1 MINSDS
7 LSAQAKPSSKR
18 IEDFLKGGLPALSV
32 EEALAEDLLLLDVR
46 TAEEFAKG
54 SIPGAMSFP
63 LFDDL
68 ERAEIGTIYKKV
80 GRDAAVVKGLEFFE
94 PRLQQ
99 FLLSLSAIKPQ
110 QLVVYCARGGMRSA
124 SVVRLLEENGFRVS
138 QMQGGYKYYRQF
150 VLQQL
155 ENSTPPLIVLH
166 GQTGVGKTL
175 ILQKLPDHL
184 DLEGLAQHRSSL
196 FGAIHKTPRTQKD
209 FEALLVNKLS
219 QLPEDRFLF
228 VEGESRKV
236 GQVFIPQ
243 SFANAMKSGILV
255 LLKASLETRIS
266 RIVEEYNICDE
277 QSIQQIDSILQSLK
291 VALGKVKVEQL
302 RLWLKQ
308 GEIENI
314 VHMLLVDYYDPRYQH
329 AMSGYDFELELSAED
344 LKQAAGELITFR
356 NQMIVN
362 HCQQS
367 VSNVWLS
374 FI

>member
-7 LSAQAKPSSKR
+7 LSAQTKPSAKR

-32 EEALAEDLLLLDVR
+32 EKALAEDMLLLDVR

-54 SIPGAMSFP
+54 SIPGARSFP

-68 ERAEIGTIYKKV
+68 ERAEIGAIYKQV

-99 FLLSLSAIKPQ
+99 FLLSLSAIKSQ

-150 VLQQL
+150 ILQQL
-155 ENSTPPLIVLH
+155 ENPTPPLIVLH

-196 FGAIHKTPRTQKD
+196 FGAINKTPRTQKD
-209 FEALLVNKLS
+209 FEALLVKKLS
-219 QLPEDRFLF
+219 QLPEDLFLF

-308 GEIENI
+308 GEIENM

>member
-32 EEALAEDLLLLDVR
+32 EEALAEDMLLLDVR

-54 SIPGAMSFP
+54 SIPGARSFP

-68 ERAEIGTIYKKV
+68 ERAEIGTIYKQV

-99 FLLSLSAIKPQ
+99 FLLSLSTIKPQ

>member
-7 LSAQAKPSSKR
+7 LSAQTKPSAKR

-32 EEALAEDLLLLDVR
+32 EKALAEDMLLLDVR

-54 SIPGAMSFP
+54 SIPGARSFP

-68 ERAEIGTIYKKV
+68 ERAEIGTIYKQV

-99 FLLSLSAIKPQ
+99 FLLSLSAIKSQ

-150 VLQQL
+150 ILQQL
-155 ENSTPPLIVLH
+155 ENPTPPLIVLH

-196 FGAIHKTPRTQKD
+196 FGAINKTPRTQKD
-209 FEALLVNKLS
+209 FEALLVKKLS

>member
-7 LSAQAKPSSKR
+7 LSAQTKPSAKR

-32 EEALAEDLLLLDVR
+32 EKALAEDMLLLDVR

-54 SIPGAMSFP
+54 SIPGARSFP

-99 FLLSLSAIKPQ
+99 FLLSLSAIKSQ

-150 VLQQL
+150 ILQQL
-155 ENSTPPLIVLH
+155 ENPTPPLIVLH

-196 FGAIHKTPRTQKD
+196 FGAINKTPRTQKD
-209 FEALLVNKLS
+209 FEALLVKKLS
-219 QLPEDRFLF
+219 QLPEDLFLF

-243 SFANAMKSGILV
+243 SIANAMKSGILV

>member
-1 MINSDS
+1 MINSDF
-7 LSAQAKPSSKR
+7 LSAQTKPSAKR

-32 EEALAEDLLLLDVR
+32 EKALAEDMLLLDVR

-54 SIPGAMSFP
+54 SIPGARSFP

-68 ERAEIGTIYKKV
+68 ERAEIGTIYKQV

-99 FLLSLSAIKPQ
+99 FLLSLSAIKSQ

-150 VLQQL
+150 ILQQL
-155 ENSTPPLIVLH
+155 ENPTPPLIVLH

-196 FGAIHKTPRTQKD
+196 FGAINKTPRTQKD
-209 FEALLVNKLS
+209 FEALLVKKLS
-219 QLPEDRFLF
+219 QLPEDIFLF

-243 SFANAMKSGILV
+243 SIANAMKSGILV

>member
-54 SIPGAMSFP
+54 SIPGARSFP

-68 ERAEIGTIYKKV
+68 ERAEIGTIYKQV

>member
-7 LSAQAKPSSKR
+7 LSAQTKPSAKR

-32 EEALAEDLLLLDVR
+32 EKALAEDMLLLDVR

-54 SIPGAMSFP
+54 SIPGARSFP

-68 ERAEIGTIYKKV
+68 ERAEIGTIYKQV

-196 FGAIHKTPRTQKD
+196 FGAINKTPRTQKD
-209 FEALLVNKLS
+209 FEALLVKKLS
-219 QLPEDRFLF
+219 QLPEDLFLF

-243 SFANAMKSGILV
+243 SIANAMKSGILV

>member
-7 LSAQAKPSSKR
+7 LSAQTKPSAKR

-32 EEALAEDLLLLDVR
+32 EKALAEDMLLLDVR

-54 SIPGAMSFP
+54 SIPGARSFP

-68 ERAEIGTIYKKV
+68 ERAEIGTIYKQV

-99 FLLSLSAIKPQ
+99 FLLSLSAIKSQ
-110 QLVVYCARGGMRSA
+110 QFVVYCARGGMRSA

-150 VLQQL
+150 ILQQL
-155 ENSTPPLIVLH
+155 ENPTPPLIVLH

-196 FGAIHKTPRTQKD
+196 FGAINKTPRTQKD
-209 FEALLVNKLS
+209 FEALLVKKLS
-219 QLPEDRFLF
+219 QLPEDLFLF

-243 SFANAMKSGILV
+243 SIANAMKSGILV

>member
-7 LSAQAKPSSKR
+7 LSAQTKPSAKR

-32 EEALAEDLLLLDVR
+32 EKALAEDMLLLDVR

-68 ERAEIGTIYKKV
+68 ERAEIGTIYKQV

-99 FLLSLSAIKPQ
+99 FLLSLSAIKSQ

-150 VLQQL
+150 ILQQL
-155 ENSTPPLIVLH
+155 ENPTPPLIVLH

-196 FGAIHKTPRTQKD
+196 FGAINKTPRTQKD
-209 FEALLVNKLS
+209 FEALLVKKLS
-219 QLPEDRFLF
+219 QLPEDLFLF

-243 SFANAMKSGILV
+243 SIANAMKSGILV

>member
-32 EEALAEDLLLLDVR
+32 EEALAENMLLLDVR

>member
-7 LSAQAKPSSKR
+7 LSAQTKPSAKR

-32 EEALAEDLLLLDVR
+32 EKALAEDMLLLDVR

-54 SIPGAMSFP
+54 SIPGARSFP

-68 ERAEIGTIYKKV
+68 ERAEIGTIYKQV

-99 FLLSLSAIKPQ
+99 FLLSLSAIKSQ

-150 VLQQL
+150 ILQQL
-155 ENSTPPLIVLH
+155 ENPTPPLIVLH

-196 FGAIHKTPRTQKD
+196 FGAINKTPRTQKD
-209 FEALLVNKLS
+209 FEALLVKKLS
-219 QLPEDRFLF
+219 QLPEDLFLF

-243 SFANAMKSGILV
+243 SIANAMKSGILV

-308 GEIENI
+308 GEIENM

>member
-1 MINSDS
+1 MIDS
-7 LSAQAKPSSKR
+7 ESLTAQAKQYSKR
-18 IEDFLKGGLPALSV
+18 MDDFLKGSFSVLSV
-32 EEALAEDLLLLDVR
+32 EEAFAEKMPLLDVR
-46 TAEEFAKG
+46 TAEEFVKG

-68 ERAEIGTIYKKV
+68 ERAELGTIYKQV
-80 GRDAAVVKGLEFFE
+80 GRDAALVKGLMFFE

-99 FLLSLSAIKPQ
+99 FLLTLSAIKSQ
-110 QLVVYCARGGMRSA
+110 KLVVYCARGGMRSA
-124 SVVRLLEENGFRVS
+124 SVVRLLTENGFNVS
-138 QMQGGYKYYRQF
+138 QLHGGYKSYRHF
-150 VLQQL
+150 VLRQL
-155 ENSTPPLIVLH
+155 ENPVPPLIVLH

-175 ILQKLPDHL
+175 LLEKLPDHL

-196 FGAIHKTPRTQKD
+196 FGAIHKIPRTQKD
-209 FEALLVNKLS
+209 FEALLVQKLS
-219 QLPEDRFLF
+219 KLSKDLFVF

-243 SFANAMKSGILV
+243 NFAKAMKSGKLV
-255 LLKASLETRIS
+255 LLSADLETRIS
-266 RIVEEYNICDE
+266 RIVEEYNIYDAR
-277 QSIQQIDSILQSLK
+277 SIQQIDSILQSLK

-344 LKQAAGELITFR
+344 CNKAAEDLITFR
-356 NQMIVN
+356 NQMN
-362 HCQQS
+362 ERYCH
-367 VSNVWLS
+367 
-374 FI
+374 

>member
-7 LSAQAKPSSKR
+7 LSAQTKPSAKR

-32 EEALAEDLLLLDVR
+32 EKALAEDMLLLDVR

-54 SIPGAMSFP
+54 SIPGARSFP

-68 ERAEIGTIYKKV
+68 ERAEIGAIYKQV
-80 GRDAAVVKGLEFFE
+80 GRDAAVVKGLEYFE

-99 FLLSLSAIKPQ
+99 FLLSLSAIKSQ

-150 VLQQL
+150 ILQQL
-155 ENSTPPLIVLH
+155 ENPTPPLIVLH

-196 FGAIHKTPRTQKD
+196 FGAINKTPRTQKD
-209 FEALLVNKLS
+209 FEALLVKKLS
-219 QLPEDRFLF
+219 QLPEDLFLF

-243 SFANAMKSGILV
+243 SIANAMKSGILV

>member
-7 LSAQAKPSSKR
+7 LSVQTKPSAKR

-32 EEALAEDLLLLDVR
+32 EKALAEDMLLLDVR

-54 SIPGAMSFP
+54 SIPGARSFP

-68 ERAEIGTIYKKV
+68 ERAEIGTIYKQV

-99 FLLSLSAIKPQ
+99 FLLSLSAIKSQ

-150 VLQQL
+150 ILQQL
-155 ENSTPPLIVLH
+155 ETPTPPLIVRH

-196 FGAIHKTPRTQKD
+196 FGAINKTPRTQKD
-209 FEALLVNKLS
+209 FEALLVKKLS
-219 QLPEDRFLF
+219 QLPEDLFLF

-236 GQVFIPQ
+236 GQVFIPH

>member
-1 MINSDS
+1 
-7 LSAQAKPSSKR
+7 
-18 IEDFLKGGLPALSV
+18 
-32 EEALAEDLLLLDVR
+32 
-46 TAEEFAKG
+46 
-54 SIPGAMSFP
+54 
-63 LFDDL
+63 
-68 ERAEIGTIYKKV
+68 
-80 GRDAAVVKGLEFFE
+80 
-94 PRLQQ
+94 
-99 FLLSLSAIKPQ
+99 
-110 QLVVYCARGGMRSA
+110 
-124 SVVRLLEENGFRVS
+124 
-138 QMQGGYKYYRQF
+138 
-150 VLQQL
+150 
-155 ENSTPPLIVLH
+155 
-166 GQTGVGKTL
+166 
-175 ILQKLPDHL
+175 
-184 DLEGLAQHRSSL
+184 
-196 FGAIHKTPRTQKD
+196 
-209 FEALLVNKLS
+209 LS
-219 QLPEDRFLF
+219 QLPEDLFLF

-308 GEIENI
+308 GEIENM

>member
-7 LSAQAKPSSKR
+7 LSAQTKPSAKR

-32 EEALAEDLLLLDVR
+32 EKALAEDMLLLDVR

-54 SIPGAMSFP
+54 SIPGARSFP

-68 ERAEIGTIYKKV
+68 ERAEIGTIYKQV
-80 GRDAAVVKGLEFFE
+80 GRDAAVVKGLEYFE

-99 FLLSLSAIKPQ
+99 FLLSLSAIKSQ

-150 VLQQL
+150 ILQQL
-155 ENSTPPLIVLH
+155 ENPTPPLIVLH

-196 FGAIHKTPRTQKD
+196 FGAINKTPRTQKD
-209 FEALLVNKLS
+209 FEALLVKKLS
-219 QLPEDRFLF
+219 QLPEDLFLF

-308 GEIENI
+308 GEIENM

>member
-7 LSAQAKPSSKR
+7 LSAQTKPSAKR

-32 EEALAEDLLLLDVR
+32 EKALAEDMLLLDVR

-54 SIPGAMSFP
+54 SIPGARSFP

-68 ERAEIGTIYKKV
+68 ERAEIGTIYKQV

-99 FLLSLSAIKPQ
+99 FLLSLSAIKSQ

-150 VLQQL
+150 ILQQL
-155 ENSTPPLIVLH
+155 ENPTPPLIVLH

-196 FGAIHKTPRTQKD
+196 FGAINKTPRTQKD
-209 FEALLVNKLS
+209 FEALLVKKLS
-219 QLPEDRFLF
+219 QLPEDLFLF

-314 VHMLLVDYYDPRYQH
+314 VYMLLVDYYDPRYQH

>member
-7 LSAQAKPSSKR
+7 LSAQTKPSTKR

-32 EEALAEDLLLLDVR
+32 EKALAEDMLLLDVR

-54 SIPGAMSFP
+54 SIPGARSFP

-68 ERAEIGTIYKKV
+68 ERAEIGTIYKQV

-99 FLLSLSAIKPQ
+99 FLLSLSAIKSQ

-150 VLQQL
+150 ILQQL
-155 ENSTPPLIVLH
+155 ENPTPPLIVLH

-196 FGAIHKTPRTQKD
+196 FGAINKTPRTQKD
-209 FEALLVNKLS
+209 FEALLVKKLS
-219 QLPEDRFLF
+219 QLPEDLFLF

>member
-150 VLQQL
+150 ILQQL
-155 ENSTPPLIVLH
+155 ENPTPPLIVLH

-196 FGAIHKTPRTQKD
+196 FGAINKTPRTQKD
-209 FEALLVNKLS
+209 FEALLVKKLS
-219 QLPEDRFLF
+219 QLPEDLFLF

-243 SFANAMKSGILV
+243 SIANAMKSGILV

>member
-7 LSAQAKPSSKR
+7 LSAQTKPSAKR

-32 EEALAEDLLLLDVR
+32 EKALAEDMLLLDVR

-54 SIPGAMSFP
+54 SIPGARSFP

-68 ERAEIGTIYKKV
+68 ERAEIGTIYKQV
-80 GRDAAVVKGLEFFE
+80 GRDAALVKGLEYFE

-99 FLLSLSAIKPQ
+99 FLLSLSAIKSQ

-150 VLQQL
+150 ILQQL
-155 ENSTPPLIVLH
+155 ENPTPPLIVLH

-196 FGAIHKTPRTQKD
+196 FGAINKTPRTQKD
-209 FEALLVNKLS
+209 FEALLVKKLS
-219 QLPEDRFLF
+219 QLPEDLFLF

-243 SFANAMKSGILV
+243 SIANAMKSGILV

>member
-54 SIPGAMSFP
+54 SIPGARSFP

-68 ERAEIGTIYKKV
+68 ERAEIGTIYKQV

-196 FGAIHKTPRTQKD
+196 FGAINKTPRTQKD
-209 FEALLVNKLS
+209 FEALLVKKLS
-219 QLPEDRFLF
+219 QLPEDLFLF

>member
-7 LSAQAKPSSKR
+7 LSAQTKPSAKR

-32 EEALAEDLLLLDVR
+32 EKALAEDMLLLDVR

-54 SIPGAMSFP
+54 SIPGARSFP

-68 ERAEIGTIYKKV
+68 ERAEIGAIYKQV

-99 FLLSLSAIKPQ
+99 FLLSLSAIKSQ

-150 VLQQL
+150 ILQQL
-155 ENSTPPLIVLH
+155 ENPTPPLIVLH

-209 FEALLVNKLS
+209 FEALLVKKLS
-219 QLPEDRFLF
+219 QLPEDLFLF

-243 SFANAMKSGILV
+243 SIANAMKSGILV

>member
-7 LSAQAKPSSKR
+7 LSAQTKPSAKR

-32 EEALAEDLLLLDVR
+32 EKALAEDMLLLDVR

-54 SIPGAMSFP
+54 SIPGARSFP

-68 ERAEIGTIYKKV
+68 ERAEIGTIYKQV

-150 VLQQL
+150 ILQQL
-155 ENSTPPLIVLH
+155 ENPTPPLIVLH

-196 FGAIHKTPRTQKD
+196 FGAINKTPRTQKD
-209 FEALLVNKLS
+209 FEALLVKKLS
-219 QLPEDRFLF
+219 QLPEDLFLF